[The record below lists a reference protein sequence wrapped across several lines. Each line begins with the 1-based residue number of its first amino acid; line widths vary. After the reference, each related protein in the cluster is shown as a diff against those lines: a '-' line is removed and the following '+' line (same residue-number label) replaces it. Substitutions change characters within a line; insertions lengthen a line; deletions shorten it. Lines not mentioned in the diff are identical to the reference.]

1 MKKIIALALA
11 LSLVFALVSC
21 GNTISGTYSIESFG
35 IEVSLKFSGNK
46 VNLTADIPFVGEI
59 TNKGTYEITKDD
71 DGDQMIKITFDEDVN
86 SALDKII
93 NWDGSVPFE
102 KVDGGIKIAGIKWE
116 KE

>member
-46 VNLTADIPFVGEI
+46 VELTADTVVGEI

-71 DGDQMIKITFDEDVN
+71 DGDQMIKFTFDEDVN
-86 SALDKII
+86 KALDKII